1 MQRVVPAC
9 WFEPGWKHRT
19 SHLLLYNGKTALL
32 LGWKHLTETFS
43 NLCSLWDEKISL
55 SIYRDH
61 LLCFSGV
68 NWSQSEKCAACLFI
82 YFAFLYKCI
91 YMYWLALL
99 CRMRAAACRGN
110 NIFIDNSVC
119 VCVYVSQNC
128 KGWLQLILK
137 SIFESRSPSWASH
150 FYCFCTSEVLW
161 NFLARSPSGSLNDQ
175 ERGCLCK
182 QRIKLEVHLQKSQE
196 GQDHSWHWYWL
207 LQSIFHVHPSHP
219 TETYF
224 PIFFPSKRRKTKHL
238 QKEGVTQ

>member
-1 MQRVVPAC
+1 MAKLHSCLAGSTLQR
-9 WFEPGWKHRT
+9 
-19 SHLLLYNGKTALL
+19 HLATFALYGMKR
-32 LGWKHLTETFS
+32 S
-43 NLCSLWDEKISL
+43 S
-55 SIYRDH
+55 
-61 LLCFSGV
+61 
-68 NWSQSEKCAACLFI
+68 SQSTEITFCVSVEWTEVKVRNMQHVCLFI
-82 YFAFLYKCI
+82 LLFYTNV
-91 YMYWLALL
+91 YMYWLRLL

-137 SIFESRSPSWASH
+137 NIFESRTPSWASH

>member
-1 MQRVVPAC
+1 MQRVGPAC

-32 LGWKHLTETFS
+32 LGWKHLTETCS
-43 NLCSLWDEKISL
+43 NLCFLWDEKIFLNLQRSPSVFQWSEL
-55 SIYRDH
+55 KSKWEMCSMFVY
-61 LLCFSGV
+61 LFCFFYTNV
-68 NWSQSEKCAACLFI
+68 
-82 YFAFLYKCI
+82 

-219 TETYF
+219 TETCF